1 MRLLDLALASVPDV
15 VGAGVAEILHTQ
27 GNAALDNPS
36 AHNSIAPQSITN
48 PSAFH
53 VSLF

>member
-15 VGAGVAEILHTQ
+15 VGAGVAEILHTK

-36 AHNSIAPQSITN
+36 AYIFIAHQSITN
-48 PSAFH
+48 PFAFL
-53 VSLF
+53 V